1 MNYSDNI
8 KNRLKHFY
16 GRFMQNT
23 VTVFIVLLIFSFVSC
38 KKYLDIIP
46 DNVST
51 IDNAFKL
58 RIEAEKFLYTCYSY
72 LPLEGDPG
80 YDPGFVG
87 GDEIWY
93 PPVIGLWPKAIN
105 IARGEQNRSDPLLN
119 VWRGAQSGGGPSNL
133 KPLWAGI
140 RNCNIFLENLRDTSK
155 VRDISLDERKR
166 WIGEAEF
173 LKAYYHYYLFRMYGP
188 IPLIDKNISVE
199 ESSYENGQKRMPVDD
214 CVNYIAEMLDTA
226 AGKLP
231 LKIFDENRELGRITR
246 PIALAIRAELLLTA
260 ASPLFNGNP
269 DFASFR
275 DKDNAPLFNPTY
287 DANKWVVARDAAL
300 KAITA
305 AEAAGHQLYVYN
317 ENAKP
322 ISDITRQ
329 QLSIRNAVAKNFNVE
344 HVWGLSNS
352 YFGSSSRC
360 MPRLVGI
367 DKAETILR
375 VYMSSIFSAPL
386 KMAKMFYTKNG
397 VPIDEDKTLDFSAP
411 NQLRK
416 GTAAEKYN
424 IREGYI
430 TARLNFDREPR
441 FYADLCFDG
450 GNWYMNDSKNGDA
463 DTYYIQGKMGELAGA
478 SDVAYYNITGY
489 FIKKLV
495 NWESTIGNGFASW
508 KAYPWPRMRLA
519 NLYLMYAEALN
530 EAEPG
535 NSTAIEYID
544 KVRQR
549 AGLPGVVQSWTNFS
563 RNPAKYQTQEGLR
576 EIIRRERSIE
586 LAFEGNRF
594 WDLRRWKTAASELNT
609 DITGW
614 NVFSSAAPSYY
625 QERVEYSRSFITPR
639 DYFWPIGD
647 YDTRRNPNL
656 VENPGW

>member
-1 MNYSDNI
+1 MNYSDN

-16 GRFMQNT
+16 GRFIQNT
-23 VTVFIVLLIFSFVSC
+23 ASVIIVLFFLSLASC

-72 LPLEGDPG
+72 LPQEGDPG

-119 VWRGAQSGGGPSNL
+119 VWRGTQSGGGPSDL

-188 IPLIDKNISVE
+188 IPLIDKNITVE

-214 CVNYIAEMLDTA
+214 CVKYIAEMLDTA

-231 LKIFDENRELGRITR
+231 LKIFDDNRELGRITK
-246 PIALAIRAELLLTA
+246 PIALAIRAELLLA
-260 ASPLFNGNP
+260 SASPLFNGNS
-269 DFASFR
+269 DFVNFR
-275 DKDNAPLFNPTY
+275 DKDNVQLFNPVY
-287 DANKWVVARDAAL
+287 DANKWIVARDAAL

-305 AEAAGHQLYVYN
+305 AEAAGNQLYVYN

-322 ISDITRQ
+322 ISDITKQ

-344 HVWGLSNS
+344 HVWALSNS

-397 VPIDEDKTLDFSAP
+397 VPIDEDKTLDFSTP
-411 NQLRK
+411 NQLRT
-416 GTAAEKYN
+416 GTPAEKYN

-495 NWESTIGNGFASW
+495 NYESTIGNGFASW
-508 KAYPWPRMRLA
+508 KNYPWPRMRLA

-535 NSTAIEYID
+535 NSTAIAYID

-549 AGLPGVVQSWTNFS
+549 AGLPGVVQSWTDFS
-563 RNPAKYQTQEGLR
+563 RNPTKYQTQEGLR
-576 EIIRRERSIE
+576 QIIRRERTIE

-614 NVFSSAAPSYY
+614 IVFSSAAPSYY
-625 QERVEYSRSFITPR
+625 QERIEYSRNFITPR

-647 YDTRRNPNL
+647 YDTRRNPNP
-656 VENPGW
+656 VENLGW